1 LHVTARRARVGLA
14 EVTAYCRSRP
24 GASATTPFGP
34 SPLVFKAAG
43 RMFALIGHHDER
55 PVISLKAD
63 PERSLLLRTS
73 FAAITPGYHLNKEH
87 WNTLVLDGSLP
98 ASLVTELI
106 DHSHDLVV
114 RMPPQRVRKSRR
126 PTRTKGGRGSARPSR

>member
-1 LHVTARRARVGLA
+1 MTTRRARVGLA
-14 EVTAYCRSRP
+14 EVTAHCRSKP

-34 SPLVFKAAG
+34 SPLVFKVGG
-43 RMFALIGHHDER
+43 RMFALIGHHNER

-98 ASLVTELI
+98 AALVTELI
-106 DHSHDLVV
+106 DHSYDLVV
-114 RMPPQRVRKSRR
+114 RMRPQQVRTSRP
-126 PTRTKGGRGSARPSR
+126 PTRAKGGRGSARTSR